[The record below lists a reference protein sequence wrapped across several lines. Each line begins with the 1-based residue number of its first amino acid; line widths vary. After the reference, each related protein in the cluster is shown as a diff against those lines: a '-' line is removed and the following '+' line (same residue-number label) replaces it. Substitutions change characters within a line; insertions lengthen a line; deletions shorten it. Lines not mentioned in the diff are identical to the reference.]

1 MPALTNR
8 RRELFCQSRASGVTL
23 KESAIA
29 AGYTPRRAG
38 VTGSELGRIRS
49 IAVRICE
56 LREFFAESAARF
68 TSYGMREAMCEASEA
83 MQIAKAK
90 GNASAMVA
98 AITLKARLAGLLV
111 ERTNVTYT
119 SVDELTD
126 SQLESLIADA
136 EGSGDTDGLT
146 H

>member
-8 RRELFCQSRASGVTL
+8 RRELFALSVASGVSL

-29 AGYTPRRAG
+29 AGYSLARSQ
-38 VTGSELGRIRS
+38 VTGSELNRKLS
-49 IAVRICE
+49 VRIQE
-56 LREFFAESAARF
+56 LREALSLSVAKH
-68 TSYGMREAMCEASEA
+68 TSYSIFEAMGEASEA
-83 MQIAKAK
+83 MRIAKAK
-90 GNASAMVA
+90 GNPSAMVA